1 MHITND
7 GSRSDLFSTGF
18 PSPVRAMIFDSV
30 GTFGHKL
37 LATTYG
43 GEVYRIDHHGKA
55 QLLASISDDIET

>member
-1 MHITND
+1 
-7 GSRSDLFSTGF
+7 
-18 PSPVRAMIFDSV
+18 MIFDSV